1 MPSKKKRLLAAVTA
15 AASLALAAPAT
26 ATATATATEAAVIG
40 PCQVRPLGGV
50 QEWYQEVLVTGEAAP
65 PGALHTDLWC
75 GVVRYGETVAL
86 VPDSFTGPV
95 AAIAEV
101 TSVHAGPIGSCY
113 VLRVIYIEGITY
125 TDTCP

>member
-1 MPSKKKRLLAAVTA
+1 MPSKKKRFLAVVTA
-15 AASLALAAPAT
+15 AASLAVAVP
-26 ATATATATEAAVIG
+26 ATATEAAVIG
-40 PCQVRPLGGV
+40 PCQVRPLGRV

-86 VPDSFTGPV
+86 VADGFTGPV

-101 TSVHAGPIGSCY
+101 TSVHAGPVGSCY

-125 TDTCP
+125 ADTCP